1 MGGGGK
7 RRLELR
13 DFGEKR
19 TVCVCVRGVVARIWI
34 GENNNLANT
43 KPEFKNRKTKMEGHF
58 RGLHGPLGIPL
69 RDTEDSGG

>member
-19 TVCVCVRGVVARIWI
+19 TVCVCVFVCVLEG
-34 GENNNLANT
+34 LLQ
-43 KPEFKNRKTKMEGHF
+43 EFG
-58 RGLHGPLGIPL
+58 
-69 RDTEDSGG
+69 